1 MKITI
6 EIDDERLKEE
16 VYRAVLEEAVADVR
30 KSWGQGYI
38 FRNDTKAVMR
48 EVIRENMDSF
58 AERAIAA
65 AAKSIENRAIKQR
78 LNDFFREDND
88 EN

>member
-1 MKITI
+1 
-6 EIDDERLKEE
+6 
-16 VYRAVLEEAVADVR
+16 
-30 KSWGQGYI
+30 
-38 FRNDTKAVMR
+38 MR

-78 LNDFFREDND
+78 LNDFFKEDDND
-88 EN
+88 